1 MYYQQKNG
9 FLCPP
14 SSIVPPLSLG
24 KPKEAP
30 ANREGYNSALDA
42 CGRAGQVNRALNLV
56 EVMRAASISNQRL
69 RPDRYSYGGALHACR
84 VAGDA
89 STALRLLK
97 IMEDEGVRADQ
108 ACSLAAVAAC
118 AAEGRGKDAA
128 DVLEGMAATGMSTS
142 DGARALVRE
151 ACLQESGGSPRK
163 GFERALA
170 ALDALE
176 AAATE
181 RSAANTAEQ
190 RVTNEL
196 PQALLN
202 GGD

>member
-1 MYYQQKNG
+1 MD
-9 FLCPP
+9 
-14 SSIVPPLSLG
+14 
-24 KPKEAP
+24 AP
-30 ANREGYNSALDA
+30 ANRESYNAALDA
-42 CGRAGQVNRALNLV
+42 CGRAGQVNPALNLL

-69 RPDRYSYGGALHACR
+69 RPDRYSYGGALQACR

-89 STALRLLK
+89 SMALRLLK
-97 IMEDEGVRADQ
+97 IMEDEGIRADQ

-118 AAEGRGKDAA
+118 AANGRGEEAA
-128 DVLEGMAATGMSTS
+128 DVLEWMAAADVSTS
-142 DGARALVRE
+142 EGARALARE
-151 ACLQESGGSPRK
+151 ACLQESGGVPRR

-170 ALDALE
+170 ALDALD
-176 AAATE
+176 AAA
-181 RSAANTAEQ
+181 ADTAKH